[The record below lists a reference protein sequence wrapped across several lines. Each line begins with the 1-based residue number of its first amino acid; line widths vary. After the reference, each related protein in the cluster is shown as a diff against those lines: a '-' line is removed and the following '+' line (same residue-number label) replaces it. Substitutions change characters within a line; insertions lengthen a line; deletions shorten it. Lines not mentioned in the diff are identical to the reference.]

1 MRTHVLR
8 IIAISLL
15 GVCLLCSLAK
25 MSMKN
30 ENSKKTCDNACGIL
44 MFVAL
49 ALIGVSQLKGETEK
63 YSPAGKITFAC
74 TPILKTGGA
83 QRLETYKSITGGSI
97 ADTWG
102 NLSPQT
108 LTIKTSTGGP
118 PPGGERDCYLN
129 GMDDNKCTN
138 LNAFYKVR
146 GCTPSQLND
155 EEGYEDCKVC
165 SSNEDCKSGLC
176 EKNKEQLFGTGCCN
190 TI

>member
-63 YSPAGKITFAC
+63 YGTDD
-74 TPILKTGGA
+74 TPTPTPHRPRERVWCDSLSGDATKCMEYLNKQPVSTATPYDCVGDSDKNPGTNCCRA
-83 QRLETYKSITGGSI
+83 DDGVYGNNGTCLE
-97 ADTWG
+97 
-102 NLSPQT
+102 NC
-108 LTIKTSTGGP
+108 KTSDM
-118 PPGGERDCYLN
+118 DCQSC
-129 GMDDNKCTN
+129 GWSTQAGSFTCP
-138 LNAFYKVR
+138 V
-146 GCTPSQLND
+146 
-155 EEGYEDCKVC
+155 
-165 SSNEDCKSGLC
+165 GL
-176 EKNKEQLFGTGCCN
+176 
-190 TI
+190 